1 MSVPRGLQLY
11 RPKRVHLEAL
21 AIVAFLLADLY
32 LSGWSLVAATVA
44 ILAYVAIPAVRTM
57 WTQTA
62 LERVIFLKAYVKT
75 PRFQRTA
82 LILFW
87 FYSMRFFLNSAVDAN
102 LFLTEHGSGS
112 LTFIVTQVFQELFYL
127 GGFLTPLAI
136 YGAACALAIGM
147 RSRLKAT
154 REDPDLIAQ
163 RQRWAGATQIVF
175 FTAFVASVLSIT
187 LNPDGPVLWIANWLL
202 ASAADANMVNVPL
215 STLRS
220 MGEVVPHQ
228 MVLDNFRN
236 LPLVVAKPQN
246 LAFIS
251 DFRAIVAALCSVL
264 AGLLLFQPICKL
276 HAFLTSFT
284 WRVISVKSLQHIVEG
299 FLEAMHLPARKLA
312 FPEAH
317 PLLGNSIRTTVWVT
331 CCYLFLFFLFGFS
344 DGPLGE
350 AIKGWLD
357 FSVTD
362 AGFGVG
368 GNSPAWLSQLNFR
381 IFMASVIAL
390 LATPAFS
397 VFCLVFVPFAKPR
410 KISINADGINFAQG
424 PYLTML
430 GRQFRLW
437 SDLKS
442 IEANVRPLKSK
453 KGSDAK
459 TKTTFTLR
467 FRSGGFV
474 RFNGGQ
480 MPAPDLKLLLDA
492 VDRHAVNCIIDKA
505 VFEACARLSEEDE
518 RKKPSDGIVSVEDCR
533 GREEFKST
541 IFVPYSQGEYLPGT
555 KVRITR
561 QLASKPLC
569 AVYLAREEAGR
580 MVNVKQFYLAE
591 DNAETRAFTKILKRE
606 YEILTALDHPGIAK
620 VLNCFTVG
628 ESTYLLIEHRPGKD
642 LRELVLEQGS
652 RSEKAVLEY
661 ASQLCQILIYMHG
674 REPAVLHRDLTPD
687 NVIVGEDGQLRLID
701 FGAARE
707 FIEGVTG
714 TMIGKQTYVSPEQL
728 RGEADCRS
736 DIYSFG
742 CLLHFLLTGRDP
754 VALSTSSPSSFIE
767 CSEALD
773 ALVRECTAFDADERP
788 RSFKE
793 ILSRLNAMDKGFK
806 LNIKSSLEAVTGK

>member
-1 MSVPRGLQLY
+1 M
-11 RPKRVHLEAL
+11 
-21 AIVAFLLADLY
+21 
-32 LSGWSLVAATVA
+32 
-44 ILAYVAIPAVRTM
+44 
-57 WTQTA
+57 
-62 LERVIFLKAYVKT
+62 
-75 PRFQRTA
+75 
-82 LILFW
+82 
-87 FYSMRFFLNSAVDAN
+87 
-102 LFLTEHGSGS
+102 
-112 LTFIVTQVFQELFYL
+112 
-127 GGFLTPLAI
+127 
-136 YGAACALAIGM
+136 
-147 RSRLKAT
+147 
-154 REDPDLIAQ
+154 
-163 RQRWAGATQIVF
+163 AG
-175 FTAFVASVLSIT
+175 
-187 LNPDGPVLWIANWLL
+187 
-202 ASAADANMVNVPL
+202 VNI
-215 STLRS
+215 R
-220 MGEVVPHQ
+220 H
-228 MVLDNFRN
+228 
-236 LPLVVAKPQN
+236 LPLVMASPSDLSFV
-246 LAFIS
+246 S
-251 DFRAIVAALCSVL
+251 DFRAIVASLCSVVT
-264 AGLLLFQPICKL
+264 GLLLFQPICKL

-284 WRVISVKSLQHIVEG
+284 WRVISVKSLQHLVEG
-299 FLEAMHLPARKLA
+299 FLEALHLPARKLA
-312 FPEAH
+312 FPESH
-317 PLLGNSIRTTVWVT
+317 PLVGNSIRTTFWVA
-331 CCYLFLFFLFGFS
+331 CCYLFLFWLFGFS
-344 DGPLGE
+344 GGPLGE

-357 FSVTD
+357 FSVAD
-362 AGFGVG
+362 AGFGTG
-368 GNSPAWLSQLNFR
+368 GNSPTWASQINFR
-381 IFMASVIAL
+381 IFSASVIAL

-410 KISINADGINFAQG
+410 KISINEDGINFAQG
-424 PYLTML
+424 PYLSLL

-442 IEANVRPLKSK
+442 IEVKVEPLKNS
-453 KGSDAK
+453 KGSM
-459 TKTTFTLR
+459 TKTRTTFSLR

-492 VDRHAVNCIIDKA
+492 VDRHAVNCVIDKS
-505 VFEACARLSEEDE
+505 VFEACNRLSEEDE
-518 RKKPSDGIVSVEDCR
+518 RKKPSDGIVSVEDSH

-541 IFVPYSQGEYLPGT
+541 IFVPHSQGEYLPGT

-569 AVYLAREEAGR
+569 AVYLARDEVGR

-652 RSEKAVLEY
+652 RSEKAVLDY
-661 ASQLCQILIYMHG
+661 GSQLCQILIYMHG

-728 RGEADCRS
+728 RGEADRRS

-754 VALSTSSPSSFIE
+754 VALSASSPSSFLE
-767 CSEALD
+767 CSEELD

-788 RSFKE
+788 QSFEE
-793 ILSRLNAMDKGFK
+793 ILSRLNAMDRGFK
-806 LNIKSSLEAVTGK
+806 LKLKSTLEAVTGK

>member
-44 ILAYVAIPAVRTM
+44 ILLYIAIPAVRTM

-75 PRFQRTA
+75 PRFQRIA

-87 FYSMRFFLNSAVDAN
+87 FHSMRFFLNSAVDAN
-102 LFLTEHGSGS
+102 LFVSEHGSGS
-112 LTFIVTQVFQELFYL
+112 LTFIVLKVFQELFYL
-127 GGFLTPLAI
+127 GGFLTPLAV
-136 YGAACALAIGM
+136 YGAACALAIGL

-163 RQRWAGATQIVF
+163 RQRWAGATQIIF
-175 FTAFVASVLSIT
+175 FTAFVASILSIT
-187 LNPDGPVLWIANWLL
+187 LSPDGPVLWIADWLL
-202 ASAADANMVNVPL
+202 VSAADANLVSFPSSALSSIGEPSPNIMAGVNI
-215 STLRS
+215 R
-220 MGEVVPHQ
+220 H
-228 MVLDNFRN
+228 
-236 LPLVVAKPQN
+236 LPLVMASPSDLSFV
-246 LAFIS
+246 S
-251 DFRAIVAALCSVL
+251 DFRAIVASLCSVVT
-264 AGLLLFQPICKL
+264 GLLLFQPICKL

-284 WRVISVKSLQHIVEG
+284 WRVISVKSLQHLVEG
-299 FLEAMHLPARKLA
+299 FLEALHLPARKLA
-312 FPEAH
+312 FPESH
-317 PLLGNSIRTTVWVT
+317 PLVGNSIRTTFWVA
-331 CCYLFLFFLFGFS
+331 CCYLFLFWLFGFS
-344 DGPLGE
+344 GGPLGE

-357 FSVTD
+357 FSVAD
-362 AGFGVG
+362 AGFGTG
-368 GNSPAWLSQLNFR
+368 GNSPAWASQLNFR
-381 IFMASVIAL
+381 IFSASVIAL

-410 KISINADGINFAQG
+410 KISINEDGINFAQG
-424 PYLTML
+424 PYLSLL

-442 IEANVRPLKSK
+442 IEVKVEPLKNS
-453 KGSDAK
+453 KGSM
-459 TKTTFTLR
+459 TKTRTTFSLR

-492 VDRHAVNCIIDKA
+492 VDRHAVNCVIDKS
-505 VFEACARLSEEDE
+505 VFEACNRLSEEDE
-518 RKKPSDGIVSVEDCR
+518 RKKPSDGIVSVEDSH

-541 IFVPYSQGEYLPGT
+541 IFVPHSQGEYLPGT

-569 AVYLAREEAGR
+569 AVYLARDEVGR

-652 RSEKAVLEY
+652 RSEKAVLDY
-661 ASQLCQILIYMHG
+661 GSQLCQILIYMHG

-728 RGEADCRS
+728 RGEADRRS

-754 VALSTSSPSSFIE
+754 VALSASSPSSFLE
-767 CSEALD
+767 CSEELD

-788 RSFKE
+788 QSFEE
-793 ILSRLNAMDKGFK
+793 ILSRLNAMDRGFK
-806 LNIKSSLEAVTGK
+806 LKLKSTLEAVTGK

>member
-11 RPKRVHLEAL
+11 RPKRAHLEAL

-32 LSGWSLVAATVA
+32 LSGWSLVAATAA
-44 ILAYVAIPAVRTM
+44 ILLYIAIPAVRTM

-75 PRFQRTA
+75 PRFQRIA

-102 LFLTEHGSGS
+102 LFVSEHGSGS
-112 LTFIVTQVFQELFYL
+112 LTFIVLKVFQELFYL

-136 YGAACALAIGM
+136 YGAACALAIGL

-163 RQRWAGATQIVF
+163 RQRWAGTTQIIF
-175 FTAFVASVLSIT
+175 FTAFVASILSIT
-187 LNPDGPVLWIANWLL
+187 LSPDGPFLWIADWLL
-202 ASAADANMVNVPL
+202 VSAADANLVSFPSSALSSIGEPRPNIMAGVNI
-215 STLRS
+215 R
-220 MGEVVPHQ
+220 H
-228 MVLDNFRN
+228 
-236 LPLVVAKPQN
+236 LPLVMASPSDLSFV
-246 LAFIS
+246 S
-251 DFRAIVAALCSVL
+251 DFRAIVASLCSVVT
-264 AGLLLFQPICKL
+264 GLLLFQPICKL

-284 WRVISVKSLQHIVEG
+284 WRVISVKSLQHLVEG
-299 FLEAMHLPARKLA
+299 FLEALHLPARKLA
-312 FPEAH
+312 FPESH
-317 PLLGNSIRTTVWVT
+317 PLVGNSIRTTFWVA
-331 CCYLFLFFLFGFS
+331 CCYLFLFWLFGFS
-344 DGPLGE
+344 GGPLGE

-357 FSVTD
+357 FSVAD
-362 AGFGVG
+362 AGFGTG
-368 GNSPAWLSQLNFR
+368 GNSPTWASQLNFR
-381 IFMASVIAL
+381 IFSASVVAL

-424 PYLTML
+424 PYLSLL

-442 IEANVRPLKSK
+442 IEVKVEPLKNS
-453 KGSDAK
+453 KGSM
-459 TKTTFTLR
+459 TKTRTTFSLC

-492 VDRHAVNCIIDKA
+492 VDRHAVNCVIDKS
-505 VFEACARLSEEDE
+505 VFEACARLAEEDE
-518 RKKPSDGIVSVEDCR
+518 RKKPSDGIVSVEDSR

-541 IFVPYSQGEYLPGT
+541 IFVPHSQGEYLPGT

-569 AVYLAREEAGR
+569 AVYLARDEAGR

-652 RSEKAVLEY
+652 RS
-661 ASQLCQILIYMHG
+661 
-674 REPAVLHRDLTPD
+674 
-687 NVIVGEDGQLRLID
+687 
-701 FGAARE
+701 
-707 FIEGVTG
+707 
-714 TMIGKQTYVSPEQL
+714 
-728 RGEADCRS
+728 
-736 DIYSFG
+736 
-742 CLLHFLLTGRDP
+742 
-754 VALSTSSPSSFIE
+754 
-767 CSEALD
+767 
-773 ALVRECTAFDADERP
+773 
-788 RSFKE
+788 
-793 ILSRLNAMDKGFK
+793 
-806 LNIKSSLEAVTGK
+806 